1 MQYCSPVIDL
11 DNAVLSQRVFIEL
24 EAKIVDR
31 SYPPGSHLVEDVV
44 AAELGVSR
52 TPVREAFRLLQR
64 AGWLDLRPHAGAY
77 VRYPTVDEV
86 RDVFELRQTLEQRA
100 AELAARRAKASE
112 HRELAK
118 LIERGRRSLARGDLK
133 AIGTINTEFHAKIAE
148 SAHNEMLRS
157 ILSDLAKHVRWHF
170 SAVAGIRGEASW
182 TEHEAILAAIA
193 RGEEARAAALAAEH
207 SQHTQNAFFAQL
219 LEDGTAR
226 VS

>member
-1 MQYCSPVIDL
+1 MIGSDS
-11 DNAVLSQRVFIEL
+11 AVLSQRVFIEL

-77 VRYPTVDEV
+77 VRYPTVDQV

-112 HRELAK
+112 HRELGK

-148 SAHNEMLRS
+148 SAHNEMLRA

-182 TEHEAILAAIA
+182 TEHEAILAAVQERDREGAAKAMEVHIA
-193 RGEEARAAALAAEH
+193 HTHQSVEAMLSALGRR
-207 SQHTQNAFFAQL
+207 SKK
-219 LEDGTAR
+219 R
-226 VS
+226 

>member
-1 MQYCSPVIDL
+1 
-11 DNAVLSQRVFIEL
+11 
-24 EAKIVDR
+24 
-31 SYPPGSHLVEDVV
+31 
-44 AAELGVSR
+44 
-52 TPVREAFRLLQR
+52 
-64 AGWLDLRPHAGAY
+64 
-77 VRYPTVDEV
+77 VDEV
-86 RDVFELRQTLEQRA
+86 RDVFELRQTLEERA

-112 HRELAK
+112 HRELGK

-133 AIGTINTEFHAKIAE
+133 AVGTINTKFHAKIAE
-148 SAHNEMLRS
+148 SAHNEILRG

-193 RGEEARAAALAAEH
+193 RGEEARAATLAAEH

-219 LEDGTAR
+219 LEDGTVR